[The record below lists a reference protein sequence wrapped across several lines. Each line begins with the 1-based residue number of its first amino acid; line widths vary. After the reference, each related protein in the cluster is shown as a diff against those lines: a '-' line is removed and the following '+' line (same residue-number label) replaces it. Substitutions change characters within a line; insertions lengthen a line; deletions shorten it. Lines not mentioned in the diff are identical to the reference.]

1 MGKLIVFDG
10 LDGSGKETQSKI
22 LEESLIE
29 KNFDVKRVEYPN
41 YRSSSSSLVRLY
53 LDGFIGKNP
62 FDVNAYATSSFYAS
76 DHYISF
82 VKEWKKEYEDDYIII
97 ADRYVSSNIIHQ
109 MAKLEKKEWES
120 FLNWLYDYE
129 FKKLK
134 LPIEDILIYLDVDVE
149 ISSKLIEKRNFKKD
163 IHETNLFYL
172 EKCRD
177 AAFFAAKN
185 LNWKIVRCCENKK
198 ILKKEEIAR
207 MVNNLVLKII

>member
-22 LEESLIE
+22 LKESLDN
-29 KNFDVKRVEYPN
+29 KNFRVKRVEYPN
-41 YRSSSSSLVRLY
+41 YGSLSSSLVRLY
-53 LDGFIGKNP
+53 LDGFIDKNP

-82 VKEWKKEYEDDYIII
+82 VKEWKEEYENDYIII

-109 MAKLEKKEWES
+109 MAKLKEKEWES

-134 LPIEDILIYLDVDVE
+134 LPKEDILIYLDVDVK
-149 ISSKLIEKRNFKKD
+149 ISSKLIEKRNLKKD
-163 IHETNLFYL
+163 IHEKNLFYL

-177 AAFFAAKN
+177 AAFFAAEK
-185 LNWKIVRCCENKK
+185 LNWKIIRCYENGEM
-198 ILKKEEIAR
+198 LEKKEIAKK
-207 MVNNLVLKII
+207 VSDLVLEII